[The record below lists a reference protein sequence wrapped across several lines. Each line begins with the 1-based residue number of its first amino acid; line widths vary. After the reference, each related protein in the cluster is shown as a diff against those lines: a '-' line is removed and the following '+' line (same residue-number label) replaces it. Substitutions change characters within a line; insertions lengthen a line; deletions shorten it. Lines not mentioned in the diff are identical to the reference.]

1 MLYPIEPR
9 GQVRAILLELMKR
22 FQVFTALLLLAIPA
36 SGYAVNDIEDY
47 KYSSAIRLLESNG
60 IVEGYEDGS
69 FRPNKTINRAEF
81 LKLVMLSVY
90 GNQAFSTTNTRC
102 FTDFVGQEQWYW
114 TYACTA
120 KDLGIINGNPDGTFR
135 GDNVVNLA
143 EALKMSF
150 EAWKVPL
157 EVQKPDRPWYERYMN
172 KAAEREV
179 FRRFP
184 YTPEYLLTRGEMAQL
199 LVQLDEPIAVL
210 TGTQADPNNTVSVE
224 FPPKPS
230 VCGNGIVEGTEQCD
244 DGNTQDS
251 DGCSSICILVAEP
264 IYHGALRVEQVPVI
278 ESSRASGTKD
288 IPLFAFTSIAG
299 RQDVYITTLKFKS
312 AVGSLSY
319 AENYR
324 LIIDNNGDGTVET
337 LYGRATPNGEE
348 ITFGN
353 LNILIKDGVY
363 KRVEL
368 WADIT
373 PTFSMSSIA
382 LEFDTSQT
390 DFVEGV
396 DSIDGKEV
404 SGIILDDGTCQ
415 QQSICW
421 IAVYT
426 QTTQTVNIQ
435 SQGNLDIT
443 KDSVPIGQSQIV
455 ASGKI
460 SPALR
465 LIFRADSE
473 DIIVKDFA
481 IDGVSSSID
490 HLNFYT
496 DGASKPF
503 AAARKGSCATIKTG
517 RFCMDT
523 DFIIPQG
530 GEKNILIAAVVRPDT
545 QGAVSGEEFTLSVS
559 ALTDTTAAVVAEG
572 YYSGQRLAQND
583 GDSTLEGEI
592 FIGTSV
598 AAANSAI
605 TADTHQIVLA
615 KIDDITNSNSDADNS
630 PITTGTTTFA
640 QFTFRAAV
648 HENTSG
654 GSNSVEIQQLKFTV
668 SAVNT
673 QFDSGAFYLFNTE
686 NSGVTSLCSADGQT
700 GTITVTC
707 SGLDSSSVSTY
718 ISQGDSISLALR
730 GTISN
735 PQVSAG
741 VSIVQASL
749 GSLSDPNITGTV
761 LWSDGVQDFEWV
773 DIGTTSVK
781 STNYRLN

>member
-1 MLYPIEPR
+1 
-9 GQVRAILLELMKR
+9 MKR
-22 FQVFTALLLLAIPA
+22 FHVFTALLLLVIPV

-47 KYSSAIRLLESNG
+47 KYSSAVRLLESNG
-60 IVEGYEDGS
+60 IIEGYEDGS

-90 GNQAFSTTNTRC
+90 GNQAFTTQNTRC
-102 FTDFVGQEQWYW
+102 FTDFVGEEQWYW

-135 GDNVVNLA
+135 GGNVVNLA

-157 EVQKPDRPWYERYMN
+157 EALNADRPWYERYMN

-184 YTPEYLLTRGEMAQL
+184 YTPDYLLTRGEMAQL
-199 LVQLDEPIAVL
+199 LVQLDEPIAKL
-210 TGTQADPNNTVSVE
+210 TGTPSADSNTVSVE

-230 VCGNGIVEGTEQCD
+230 VCGNGVREGTEQCD

-288 IPLFAFTSIAG
+288 IPLFAFTAIAG

-312 AVGSLSY
+312 AAGSLGY

-324 LIIDNNGDGTVET
+324 LIIDSNGDGKVET

-348 ITFGN
+348 IAFGN
-353 LNILIKDGVY
+353 LNILIKDGAY

-368 WADIT
+368 WADIS

-382 LEFDTSQT
+382 LEFDTAQT
-390 DFVEGV
+390 DFVEGI
-396 DSIDGKEV
+396 DSIDGQEV
-404 SGIILDDGTCQ
+404 SGITLDDGTCQ

-426 QTTQTVNIQ
+426 QATQTVNIQ
-435 SQGNLDIT
+435 SQGNLYVT
-443 KDSVPIGQSQIV
+443 KDSAAVGQKQIV

-465 LIFRADSE
+465 LKFRADSE
-473 DIIVKDFA
+473 DIIIKEFA
-481 IDGVSSSID
+481 IGGVSSSID
-490 HLNFYT
+490 HLNLYNE
-496 DGASKPF
+496 GASQPF
-503 AAARKGSCATIKTG
+503 ASARNGSCTPVQTG
-517 RFCMDT
+517 RYCMDN

-530 GEKNILIAAVVRPDT
+530 GEKNILIAAIVRPDT
-545 QGAVSGEEFTLSVS
+545 QGAVSGETFTLSVS
-559 ALTDTTAAVVAEG
+559 ALTNSTAAIIAEG
-572 YYSGQRLAQND
+572 YYSGQRLTQND

-592 FIGTSV
+592 FIGTSI
-598 AAANSAI
+598 AAANNAI
-605 TADTHQIVLA
+605 TAETHQIVLA
-615 KIDDITNSNSDADNS
+615 KIDAITNTNPDSENS
-630 PITTGTTTFA
+630 PITTGTSNIA

-654 GSNSVEIQQLKFTV
+654 GSNSAEIQELNFTV

-686 NSGVTSLCSADGQT
+686 NASVTSACSATGQT

-707 SGLDSSSVSTY
+707 SGLNSSSVSTF
-718 ISQGDSISLALR
+718 ISQGDSISLSLR
-730 GTISN
+730 GTVSN
-735 PQVSAG
+735 AQVSPG

-749 GSLSDPNITGTV
+749 GPLSDPNVTGTV
-761 LWSDGVQDFEWV
+761 LWTDGEQDFDWV